1 MPTATYTP
9 LANVTLGTTAS
20 SVTFSSIP
28 ATYRD
33 LIVVANGKF
42 SSSNSLVRIRVG
54 NGSLDTGSNF
64 TTVYANSVPESE
76 SATETFWTLGRW
88 NNVEGTMIT
97 HIMDYSA
104 TDKHKTALSRRG
116 SASFSNVQMN
126 ASRWANTA
134 VINILSVLSTDNTFA
149 AGSTFNLYGV
159 IA

>member
-1 MPTATYTP
+1 MPTPTYVP
-9 LANVTLGTTAS
+9 LANITLGSAAS

-33 LIVVANGKF
+33 LVLVANGKF

-54 NGSLDTGSNF
+54 NGSLDTGSNY
-64 TTVYANSVPESE
+64 TSVYANSTPESQ
-76 SATETFWTLGRW
+76 SATETYWTLGRW
-88 NNVEGTMIT
+88 DNVEGTMIT

-134 VINILSVLSTDNTFA
+134 VITTVSVLSTDNTYA
-149 AGSTFNLYGV
+149 AGSTFALYG
-159 IA
+159 IAS